1 MARIYW
7 LTCPRCAGRFYAE
20 YADFRHKGHQLWCP
34 YCACRFAEDES
45 PAIDDRWPGG
55 GE

>member
-7 LTCPRCAGRFYAE
+7 LTCPGCEQRFYAE
-20 YADFRHKGHQLWCP
+20 YADFRHQSYLLWCP
-34 YCACRFAEDES
+34 YCGRRFSEAES
-45 PAIDDRWPGG
+45 PDIDDRWPGG